1 MTWRT
6 PILAA
11 VLVTAASAA
20 SIWLDLAA
28 TASAAQGMHTWSAAH
43 QQQSARPSPNSPLYW
58 RWRAPGNTDLLKE
71 IGTTPPATFL
81 GVGAGQEVWAINSA
95 AQQSR
100 ARVPNQAMPLI
111 AVSTAT
117 FLGVQLPDDPE
128 PFRIMSEHIL
138 SGLDPWRTELATRCG
153 DCAPPPAPFPTP
165 GAPMQ
170 ASSHGFDPRAATGV
184 SIAVERYRR
193 SVMPPMGA
201 PSPMTAMVRRIREGG
216 VPTADE
222 WATPGLAGMGALELG
237 ARMNTS
243 ALPAI
248 LAVATDGPS
257 ATDEIAA
264 LWAVKLLGGQHPDLR
279 TIEAAL

>member
-11 VLVTAASAA
+11 VLITAASAA
-20 SIWLDLAA
+20 SIWLDLAD
-28 TASAAQGMHTWSAAH
+28 TASAEQGMHTWSAAH

-71 IGTTPPATFL
+71 IGTPPPATFL
-81 GVGAGQEVWAINSA
+81 GVGAGQEVWVINSA

-170 ASSHGFDPRAATGV
+170 APRSAACPRCWTG
-184 SIAVERYRR
+184 R
-193 SVMPPMGA
+193 S
-201 PSPMTAMVRRIREGG
+201 RGG
-216 VPTADE
+216 
-222 WATPGLAGMGALELG
+222 
-237 ARMNTS
+237 
-243 ALPAI
+243 
-248 LAVATDGPS
+248 
-257 ATDEIAA
+257 
-264 LWAVKLLGGQHPDLR
+264 
-279 TIEAAL
+279 

>member
-6 PILAA
+6 PIVAA
-11 VLVTAASAA
+11 VLVAGASAA
-20 SIWLDLAA
+20 SIWLDLAD
-28 TASAAQGMHTWSAAH
+28 TASAEQGMHAWSAAH
-43 QQQSARPSPNSPLYW
+43 RHHSARPSTNASLYW
-58 RWRAPGNTDLLKE
+58 RWRAPGNADFLNQVGSTK
-71 IGTTPPATFL
+71 PATIL
-81 GVGAGQEVWAINSA
+81 GVGAGQEVWAINAA

-100 ARVPNQAMPLI
+100 AQVPAQAMPLI

-170 ASSHGFDPRAATGV
+170 ASAHGFDPRAATGV

-216 VPTADE
+216 EPTAEE

-237 ARMNTS
+237 ARMKVS

-248 LAVATDGPS
+248 LAVATSGPS

-264 LWAVKLLGGQHPDLR
+264 LWAAKLLGGQHPDLQ

>member
-6 PILAA
+6 PILAT
-11 VLVTAASAA
+11 VLITAASAA
-20 SIWLDLAA
+20 SIWLDLAD
-28 TASAAQGMHTWSAAH
+28 TASAEQGMHTWSAAH